1 MADNNDPQPSSCNDT
16 AQQNG
21 QEKLA
26 KKANLEKGHHKAA
39 NNDPLPSNGSE
50 DDKESEPPRPTSLD
64 PPWLTNVDVTPQ
76 VFYRVLFKLIS

>member
-50 DDKESEPPRPTSLD
+50 DDDEESEPPRPT
-64 PPWLTNVDVTPQ
+64 
-76 VFYRVLFKLIS
+76 

>member
-64 PPWLTNVDVTPQ
+64 PSWLTNVDVTPQ
-76 VFYRVLFKLIS
+76 VFYRFFLN